1 MLTAGDP
8 PAGPDSVLVVDD
20 DPEIADLL
28 RTFLEAKGYPASA
41 AGSLAEARQRA
52 NGVGLVLLDLALPD
66 GHGETLLKELRTRAG
81 APDVLIITGHATLET
96 AIAAVEAGAAGY
108 IAKPFDLTELETRVD
123 ELLTRRRVAAETA
136 LRHSG
141 LAQRLRETEALLSVA
156 STVSSTLD
164 LVEALRR
171 ICRVLA
177 GLIAADTASVY
188 LLNRDTGALVP
199 KAGYRVPK
207 QYLETLASTA
217 LPVMDQGFYL
227 PIWASR
233 EPVWSDDVAADPRFS
248 HELFRQLQHQSGLLL
263 PLVLDDAVAGAVYF
277 AWWQERRTFA
287 PHELKLL
294 EHVCGQLTSLLKN
307 ARGWEQAERD
317 RERLQAINEV
327 SRRLASVTET
337 DEVLAL
343 IVREAERLLG
353 GAAAGIRLIE
363 GDRLAVRARTETAAP
378 LMAREH
384 VAIGES
390 LSGHIVATGE
400 PLVVTDLAGNSVFD
414 PIHKANAVALGFTGF
429 LGVPMHLAGR
439 IIGCFNVFVR
449 ENRSFGFDDL
459 SLLTVLADQAA
470 LALEKARLLE
480 VSERQRRELTRIFD
494 STSDGMLLLDRAGTV
509 LRSNRQAAELLAFDA
524 AAAGDAHFTALLAGH
539 ARDTERVA
547 TLWTSLQRLLET
559 PGGSGTGD
567 LELATLGRTVC
578 WTAQT
583 TRDAAGAVDGLTLT
597 VRDVTEERHVSRLK
611 SDFVSFVTHQLRT
624 PVSGINWLLE
634 LAAETP
640 DVPEDLRGL
649 LTDARQASGRLTR
662 LVNDLLDVG
671 RLESGRV
678 VVHPAPTDLA
688 TVTTEVL
695 DDLAALLQERGHR
708 LAVDAEPGL
717 VVRVDPQLIRQALW
731 NLTSNAFKYTP
742 NAGQIDIRLRRE
754 EGAVCWSVKD
764 TGIGIPRAA
773 LARLFEKF
781 YRADNVVS
789 IETEGTGLG
798 LYLARLIV
806 ERSGGQLT
814 CESEE
819 GRGSTFFVRL
829 PLEGAE

>member
-1 MLTAGDP
+1 
-8 PAGPDSVLVVDD
+8 
-20 DPEIADLL
+20 
-28 RTFLEAKGYPASA
+28 
-41 AGSLAEARQRA
+41 
-52 NGVGLVLLDLALPD
+52 
-66 GHGETLLKELRTRAG
+66 
-81 APDVLIITGHATLET
+81 
-96 AIAAVEAGAAGY
+96 
-108 IAKPFDLTELETRVD
+108 
-123 ELLTRRRVAAETA
+123 
-136 LRHSG
+136 
-141 LAQRLRETEALLSVA
+141 VA

-188 LLNRDTGALVP
+188 LLNRDTGTLVP
-199 KAGYRVPK
+199 SAGYRVPK
-207 QYLETLASTA
+207 QYLDTLATTP

-227 PIWASR
+227 PIWTSR

-248 HELFRQLQHQSGLLL
+248 HDLFRRLRHQSGLLL

-294 EHVCGQLTSLLKN
+294 EHVCGQLTALLKN
-307 ARGWEQAERD
+307 ARGWEQAQRD
-317 RERLQAINEV
+317 RERLQALNEV
-327 SRRLASVTET
+327 SRRLLSVNET
-337 DEVLAL
+337 DDVLAL
-343 IVREAERLLG
+343 IVKEAERLLG

-363 GDRLAVRARTETAAP
+363 GDRLVVRARTQTAAP
-378 LMAREH
+378 LMARTQLP
-384 VAIGES
+384 VGES

-400 PLVVTDLAGNSVFD
+400 PLVVTDLAGNPCFD
-414 PIHKANAVALGFTGF
+414 PTHKANAVALGFTGF

-449 ENRSFGFDDL
+449 ENRSFGFDDV
-459 SLLTVLADQAA
+459 SLLTALADQAA
-470 LALEKARLLE
+470 LALDKARLLE
-480 VSERQRRELTRIFD
+480 VSERQRRQLTRIFE
-494 STSDGMLLLDRAGTV
+494 STSDGMLLLDRGGIV

-524 AAAGDAHFTALLAGH
+524 AVAGDAHFTALLAGH
-539 ARDTERVA
+539 VRDAERVA
-547 TLWTSLQRLLET
+547 ALWTSFQGLLET
-559 PGGSGTGD
+559 PGGAGSGD
-567 LELATLGRTVC
+567 LELATLGRTVY

-597 VRDVTEERHVSRLK
+597 LRDVTEERHVSRLK

-640 DVPEDLRGL
+640 EVPEDLRGL
-649 LTDARQASGRLTR
+649 LTDARQASARLTR

-678 VVHPAPTDLA
+678 TLKPEPTDLA
-688 TVTTEVL
+688 ALTGEVL
-695 DDLAALLQERGHR
+695 DDLATLLQERGHR
-708 LAVDAEPGL
+708 LTVDAEPGL
-717 VVRVDPQLIRQALW
+717 AVPADPQHLRQALW
-731 NLTSNAFKYTP
+731 NLTSNALKYTP
-742 NAGQIDIRLRRE
+742 NEGRIDIRLRRE
-754 EGAVCWSVKD
+754 DHGVCWSVQD

-819 GRGSTFFVRL
+819 GQGSTFFVRL
-829 PLEGAE
+829 PLEGAK

>member
-1 MLTAGDP
+1 
-8 PAGPDSVLVVDD
+8 
-20 DPEIADLL
+20 
-28 RTFLEAKGYPASA
+28 
-41 AGSLAEARQRA
+41 
-52 NGVGLVLLDLALPD
+52 
-66 GHGETLLKELRTRAG
+66 
-81 APDVLIITGHATLET
+81 
-96 AIAAVEAGAAGY
+96 
-108 IAKPFDLTELETRVD
+108 
-123 ELLTRRRVAAETA
+123 
-136 LRHSG
+136 
-141 LAQRLRETEALLSVA
+141 
-156 STVSSTLD
+156 
-164 LVEALRR
+164 
-171 ICRVLA
+171 
-177 GLIAADTASVY
+177 
-188 LLNRDTGALVP
+188 
-199 KAGYRVPK
+199 
-207 QYLETLASTA
+207 
-217 LPVMDQGFYL
+217 
-227 PIWASR
+227 
-233 EPVWSDDVAADPRFS
+233 
-248 HELFRQLQHQSGLLL
+248 
-263 PLVLDDAVAGAVYF
+263 
-277 AWWQERRTFA
+277 
-287 PHELKLL
+287 
-294 EHVCGQLTSLLKN
+294 
-307 ARGWEQAERD
+307 
-317 RERLQAINEV
+317 
-327 SRRLASVTET
+327 
-337 DEVLAL
+337 
-343 IVREAERLLG
+343 
-353 GAAAGIRLIE
+353 
-363 GDRLAVRARTETAAP
+363 
-378 LMAREH
+378 
-384 VAIGES
+384 
-390 LSGHIVATGE
+390 
-400 PLVVTDLAGNSVFD
+400 
-414 PIHKANAVALGFTGF
+414 
-429 LGVPMHLAGR
+429 
-439 IIGCFNVFVR
+439 
-449 ENRSFGFDDL
+449 
-459 SLLTVLADQAA
+459 
-470 LALEKARLLE
+470 
-480 VSERQRRELTRIFD
+480 
-494 STSDGMLLLDRAGTV
+494 V

-539 ARDTERVA
+539 VRDAERVA
-547 TLWTSLQRLLET
+547 TLWTSLQRLLEP
-559 PGGSGTGD
+559 PGGAGTGD

-708 LAVDAEPGL
+708 LTVDTEPGL
-717 VVRVDPQLIRQALW
+717 LTRVDPQLIRQALW

-742 NAGQIDIRLRRE
+742 NEGQVDIRLRRE
-754 EGAVCWSVKD
+754 EAGLCWSVKD

-819 GRGSTFFVRL
+819 GRGSTFSVRL